1 MSKIDVL
8 IVGFGFIGRELV
20 RTFHEKLDEIKRL
33 DRDFRVVGVSNS
45 RGYLYDRDGLNL
57 EKLSNVKELSDYSTK
72 YYEGGST
79 EELMEKGNADL
90 MVEATPT
97 NIKDGEPGLTFI
109 KRALSKGIHVVTSN
123 KGPLVVAFKELTSL
137 AEENGC
143 HLLYEGTVAG
153 AIPIFSLVKRC
164 LQGDKI
170 LRISGILNGTT
181 NYILSR
187 MYFEG
192 TSFELAFK
200 EAQERGITER
210 DPSYDVD
217 GIDAACKVVILA
229 NALMNRNVKFGDVNR
244 TGIRRITQEA
254 VSLAK
259 KSNYAIKLVGSID
272 RRIEVAPKLVPINH
286 PLCVH
291 GTLNAVHI
299 ETDLAKEITLV
310 GYGAGKET
318 VSAVLNDVLTIL
330 REKNM
335 NT

>member
-1 MSKIDVL
+1 LRVIV
-8 IVGFGFIGRELV
+8 VGFGFIGRELV
-20 RTFHEKLDEIKRL
+20 RTFREKLDRIRSFDDEFK
-33 DRDFRVVGVSNS
+33 VVGASDS
-45 RGYLYDRDGLNL
+45 RGYLYDDDGLDL
-57 EKLSNVKELSDYSTK
+57 EKLSRVRRLIDYSDK
-72 YYEGGST
+72 YREGGST
-79 EELMEKGNADL
+79 HELLEKDNVDL

-97 NIKDGEPGLTFI
+97 NIKDGEPGLSFI
-109 KRALSKGIHVVTSN
+109 RKALNKGIHVVTPN
-123 KGPLVVAFKELTSL
+123 KGPLVVAFKELTRL
-137 AEENGC
+137 AEKKGC
-143 HLLYEGTVAG
+143 YLLYEGTVAG
-153 AIPIFSLVKRC
+153 AVPIFSLVREC
-164 LQGDKI
+164 LKGDKI
-170 LRISGILNGTT
+170 NRISGILNGTT

-192 TSFELAFK
+192 TSFELALK

-229 NALMNRNVKFGDVNR
+229 NALMNRDVKFGDVER
-244 TGIRRITQEA
+244 TGIRRVTQEA

-259 KSNYAIKLVGSID
+259 KSNFAIKLIGTID

-299 ETDLAKEITLV
+299 ETDLAREITLV

-318 VSAVLNDVLTIL
+318 VSAVLNDVLTVIKR
-330 REKNM
+330 REEGNV
-335 NT
+335 